1 MSPQRA
7 GRNVGSAVVL
17 GTQWGGL
24 ELSEEGGRGMAFQ
37 GRGEETHQIETNQIL
52 GQSHGLQ
59 TKWGKSLILRGWFDR
74 G

>member
-7 GRNVGSAVVL
+7 GRNVGTAVVL

-37 GRGEETHQIETNQIL
+37 GRGEETHQIETKPDFRSKPWSSNQV
-52 GQSHGLQ
+52 GQVYDLEGLV
-59 TKWGKSLILRGWFDR
+59 
-74 G
+74 